1 MELLGLDHS
10 LAYYQVPTPP
20 PSPPPPRDADSLELA
35 ELDTSALRMRQV
47 ADRHRALSRHAG
59 RQIGAGVRDGGGGGG
74 GQALA
79 GQAGHGGQDSGQGPT
94 LASCGSMAFPFTSS
108 HN

>member
-1 MELLGLDHS
+1 MRGTAHN
-10 LAYYQVPTPP
+10 T
-20 PSPPPPRDADSLELA
+20 RDADSLELA

-47 ADRHRALSRHAG
+47 ADRHPALARHAG